1 MRAHA
6 HVPPSA
12 IGLIVGAVLCFTILD
27 ATVKHLADRYPIPLL
42 VWARYTVQ
50 TLVVLLW
57 LLPKMGAGLFRTPRL
72 RLMLVRGAILPLSS
86 LCFFSALKYLPL
98 AEATA
103 INYGTPILVIILAVA
118 FLGER
123 MTRPRIA
130 LVLAG
135 IAGMFLIVRP
145 GSVVFQGAALLA
157 LGSAVFYGTFQILTR
172 MLAGEDSRVLLFYPA
187 IIGTV
192 MMTALLPWLGI
203 DVAMPWSDIAFIGV
217 AGLLGTIGHFLFI
230 LAFQR
235 APASALTP
243 FTYMQLVWA
252 TLDRLARVRQFSRR
266 VDAGRHGGDRRQR
279 PAHRAARAPARERR
293 FAGADCHRLAVV
305 N

>member
-1 MRAHA
+1 MRPQA
-6 HVPPSA
+6 HVPLSA
-12 IGLIVGAVLCFTILD
+12 ILLIVGAVLCFTLLD
-27 ATVKHLADRYPIPLL
+27 ATVKALADRYPIPLL
-42 VWARYTVQ
+42 VWARYAVQ
-50 TLVVLLW
+50 LVVILLW
-57 LLPKMGAGLFRTPRL
+57 LLPRMGVGLLRTPRF
-72 RLMLVRGAILPLSS
+72 RLQLVRAALLPLSS
-86 LCFFSALKYLPL
+86 LCFFSALRYLPL

-103 INYGTPILVIILAVA
+103 INYATPVLVIILAVL

-157 LGSAVFYGTFQILTR
+157 LGSAVVYGAFQILTR

-187 IIGTV
+187 LIGTL

-203 DVAMPWSDIAFIGV
+203 GFEMPWTDVAVITV
-217 AGLLGTIGHFLFI
+217 AGLLGTIGHFFFI

-252 TLDRLARVRQFSRR
+252 TLIGWVAFGNFPDTWTLAGMAVI
-266 VDAGRHGGDRRQR
+266 GGSGFLITV
-279 PAHRAARAPARERR
+279 HERR
-293 FAGADCHRLAVV
+293 RAKGAALEPTAVD
-305 N
+305 

>member
-1 MRAHA
+1 ML
-6 HVPPSA
+6 V
-12 IGLIVGAVLCFTILD
+12 ILI
-27 ATVKHLADRYPIPLL
+27 
-42 VWARYTVQ
+42 
-50 TLVVLLW
+50 W
-57 LLPKMGAGLFRTPRL
+57 LLPKMGAGLLRTQRPRL
-72 RLMLVRGAILPLSS
+72 QLLRGAILPLSS
-86 LCFFSALKYLPL
+86 LCFFSALKFLPL

-103 INYGTPILVIILAVA
+103 INYGTPILVIILAVV

-145 GSVVFQGAALLA
+145 GSVVFQGAALWA

-187 IIGTV
+187 FVGTV
-192 MMTALLPWLGI
+192 LMTALLPWLGI
-203 DVAMPWSDIAFIGV
+203 SYEMPWSDVVFIGV

-235 APASALTP
+235 TPASALSP
-243 FTYMQLVWA
+243 FTYMQLVWT
-252 TLDRLARVRQFSRR
+252 TLIGWIAFGNFPDAWTLAGMAVI
-266 VDAGRHGGDRRQR
+266 GGSGLLITL
-279 PAHRAARAPARERR
+279 HERR
-293 FAGADCHRLAVV
+293 RARSVTPEPTAVD
-305 N
+305 

>member
-1 MRAHA
+1 VRAHA

-12 IGLIVGAVLCFTILD
+12 IGLIVWAVLCFTLLD
-27 ATVKHLADRYPIPLL
+27 ATVKYLSDRYPVPLL
-42 VWARYTVQ
+42 VWARYSVQ
-50 TLVVLLW
+50 LVVILVWMWPQLG
-57 LLPKMGAGLFRTPRL
+57 MGLFRTPRIRMQLL
-72 RLMLVRGAILPLSS
+72 RAVLLPLSS
-86 LCFFSALKYLPL
+86 LCFFSALKFLPL

-103 INYGTPILVIILAVA
+103 INYATPILVIILAVV

-145 GSVVFQGAALLA
+145 GSVVFQGAALFA
-157 LGSAVFYGTFQILTR
+157 LGSAVFYGAFQILTR

-187 IIGTV
+187 FIGTV
-192 MMTALLPWLGI
+192 LMTALLPWLGI
-203 DVAMPWSDIAFIGV
+203 SYEMPWSDVVFIGV

-235 APASALTP
+235 APASALSP

-252 TLDRLARVRQFSRR
+252 PRIGWIAFGNFPDAWTL
-266 VDAGRHGGDRRQR
+266 AGMAVIGGSGLLT
-279 PAHRAARAPARERR
+279 ALHERR
-293 FAGADCHRLAVV
+293 RAKGEPEPTVID
-305 N
+305 